1 MKLLKGTKGGI
12 GKMKLSQKT
21 VVCLP
26 TRNENKSV
34 QFMIDGI
41 KKLGYDLFISDEHS
55 NDGTIAIAKKNKV
68 PIYQRDGPGKGFGV
82 RKALKIAKEKGYDIL
97 VLIDCDKTYPIEYIP
112 SMLKYMD
119 KYDMIVGARSLDE
132 IKPFH
137 RLPNKI
143 HTLAINI
150 LFGGNLKDINS
161 GLRAFK
167 VNKFKN
173 FRSKGFDIEAEITVK
188 ALKNKLK
195 IKEIPIEYKKRVG
208 HSKIKINDGALI
220 LWRIIKERF
229 VN

>member
-1 MKLLKGTKGGI
+1 MKV
-12 GKMKLSQKT
+12 

-26 TRNENKSV
+26 TRNEYKSV
-34 QFMIDGI
+34 QSMIDSI
-41 KKLGYDLFISDEHS
+41 KKLGYDLVISDSHS
-55 NDGTIAIAKKNKV
+55 TDGTIEIAKKNKV
-68 PIYQRDGPGKGFGV
+68 PIYQRDGLGKGFGIK
-82 RKALKIAKEKGYDIL
+82 KALQIAKEKGYDIL
-97 VLIDCDKTYPIEYIP
+97 VLIDCDKTYPTEYIP
-112 SMLKYMD
+112 IMVKYLQ
-119 KYDMIVGARSLDE
+119 KYDMVVGARSLNE

-173 FRSKGFDIEAEITVK
+173 FRSKGFDIEAEITTK

-195 IKEIPIEYKKRVG
+195 IKEIPIEYQKRVG
-208 HSKIKINDGALI
+208 HSKIKVKDGALI